1 VFAGN
6 ETMSVLHARRLAAAL
21 YFVGPHAVCL
31 SLLDTPEAYSGF
43 VAIMTQCLSFQ
54 SAFTGSISLS
64 SLATALRSTPLLASP
79 ELQGSTVNGQAQNA
93 GIKVQQQSKDPDH
106 KMEEVVASEQLPRM
120 PPWLAPSATRLYV
133 TLACIIRLAGRSAVS
148 GIVIFTSL
156 LKHSWAS
163 LSIVSIHF
171 RSLHSL

>member
-1 VFAGN
+1 
-6 ETMSVLHARRLAAAL
+6 M
-21 YFVGPHAVCL
+21 
-31 SLLDTPEAYSGF
+31 
-43 VAIMTQCLSFQ
+43 AIMTQCLSFQ

-79 ELQGSTVNGQAQNA
+79 ELQINGQAQNA

-133 TLACIIRLAGRSAVS
+133 TLACIIRLVGRSAVS

-163 LSIVSIHF
+163 LSIVNIHF

>member
-1 VFAGN
+1 
-6 ETMSVLHARRLAAAL
+6 M
-21 YFVGPHAVCL
+21 
-31 SLLDTPEAYSGF
+31 
-43 VAIMTQCLSFQ
+43 AIMTQCLSFQ
-54 SAFTGSISLS
+54 SAFTGSVSLS

-133 TLACIIRLAGRSAVS
+133 TLACIIRLVGRSAVS
-148 GIVIFTSL
+148 GIVIF
-156 LKHSWAS
+156 A
-163 LSIVSIHF
+163 
-171 RSLHSL
+171 

>member
-1 VFAGN
+1 
-6 ETMSVLHARRLAAAL
+6 
-21 YFVGPHAVCL
+21 
-31 SLLDTPEAYSGF
+31 
-43 VAIMTQCLSFQ
+43 MTQCLSFQ

-79 ELQGSTVNGQAQNA
+79 ELQINGQAQNA

-133 TLACIIRLAGRSAVS
+133 TLACIIRLVGRSAVS

-163 LSIVSIHF
+163 LSIVNIHF

>member
-1 VFAGN
+1 
-6 ETMSVLHARRLAAAL
+6 
-21 YFVGPHAVCL
+21 
-31 SLLDTPEAYSGF
+31 

-133 TLACIIRLAGRSAVS
+133 TLACIIRLVGRSAVS

-163 LSIVSIHF
+163 LSIVNIRF
-171 RSLHSL
+171 KSLHSL